1 MKKLFVLLLFLICT
15 SNSNLFSQDDELD
28 NFSFETE
35 PLKSESTQYF
45 AVGAGYNFNFLMMNY
60 DEVNKYVV
68 DKLRLDKFKGV
79 FTIHGVQGFTG
90 LVVIPNTRLGF
101 FGMTGSKEVSKEN
114 SELNTK
120 MTSELIVSV
129 NGFSLDYG
137 IVPFKGFA
145 ILPGFNFGW
154 GNYTLETIESP
165 TKLDWGKID
174 KINIDSAKMN
184 RINNKFMFIQPQLSF
199 EYAVTNFAMLR
210 ANVNYNLTFDN
221 PLADKSWTFNKEA
234 EIKNPPS
241 KLNSNGLGIQIGIYL
256 GLFNY

>member
-1 MKKLFVLLLFLICT
+1 MKKLFLLVLLVIGT
-15 SNSNLFSQDDELD
+15 TNLFSQDNELD

-35 PLKSESTQYF
+35 PLKSESTPYF

-68 DKLRLDKFKGV
+68 EKLGLEKFKGV
-79 FTIHGVQGFTG
+79 FTINGVHGFTG

-114 SELNTK
+114 VSLNTK
-120 MTSELIVSV
+120 MSSELIVSV

-137 IVPFKGFA
+137 LVPFKGFA

-154 GNYTLETIESP
+154 GNYTLETIETP
-165 TKLDWGKID
+165 AKFDWSEID
-174 KINIDSAKMN
+174 KINVGSAKMN
-184 RINNKFMFIQPQLSF
+184 RIENKFMFLQPQVSF

-241 KLNSNGLGIQIGIYL
+241 KLNANGLGIQIGIYL